1 MKDYKSITD
10 KMNLNKT
17 FLDSSCKISF
27 NYFYTNI
34 IPKLKN
40 PESKE
45 KETLETK
52 YDNYIILLR
61 KKSHLFCNVNLLDNG
76 NSTLYERIFMNP
88 IKLYYKLEKMEI
100 AYIEQFENIPELLYI
115 KNPCLYCLN
124 HGETIDY
131 NIKDFLDHLKPR
143 IYGFNQCKIE
153 LFDKSINEDSSER
166 KFYQLFQNMKDD
178 DNFETPKSFDINY
191 EYYFDFYKY
200 QINDKN
206 FEFIDDDDT
215 SRDVIIANLCNS
227 KRLLGFYR
235 IYYGKGGIGKSIT
248 LIKTFKYNYNHDKF
262 GTLYIQ
268 CKCLYNYYLYNFSLM
283 KKILKDEIIF
293 LFKND
298 YENYK
303 KCCKF
308 IDSSK
313 NNDVF
318 FTLIINIIKKFC
330 NNSSKKYIFIFDQY
344 KSEFDQKGALDELN
358 KTLVKNSKNYGIISC
373 SSMDN
378 KSVRELKIK
387 NLSFNLFEDEI
398 SDNHTDNIII
408 KEVNKLFDVSSLSI
422 DNEDIFDKTLD
433 KIGKNLK
440 NFIALKDFFRRKD
453 YPGMDIYVNELKEKI
468 FENLKDFFKL
478 NKSVKEE
485 NDDSTLA
492 HLYNVLSFTVNT
504 EYKLDYIKKIRNYI
518 PFKYFDIELVKNSE
532 SENTAKIIFNNELV
546 GEVMNKIYEYI
557 IYENNNIYQIFQ
569 NINLDKG
576 ALGGLYEKYVIHFME
591 PDKYKCVRTLFNL
604 FNIREIVTVD
614 KFVPTSR
621 EKYFKR
627 KFKIRDLKEGD
638 YLFKQEIFG
647 GKAFDCAII
656 RIKKNSEAEV
666 FFFQISIYKD
676 TIYSIDELNG
686 FIKTFIDYFSYQF
699 VFSIKQENVYFTYI
713 FHTEKKDELVNECKN
728 NRLKCIFFNPSIQR
742 FTDKNNADLED
753 INENCNINHIF
764 VNPFEISANEDIEME
779 EVLQKKKTIKDIM
792 QPNFK
797 LNNAQKNNI
806 EKLWKNL
813 FTEFKNINIKIIY
826 SHNTHFIDEKYL
838 NNKIM
843 YLRKLNNNEI
853 EEWID
858 AIFEEKYKKDIKK
871 ENENNI
877 LLIYRER
884 NLSFR
889 LISEEGNICKI
900 KYIPITE
907 NIGFKNYDVYI
918 VKTVSNN

>member
-1 MKDYKSITD
+1 
-10 KMNLNKT
+10 MNTIFHKFIL
-17 FLDSSCKISF
+17 
-27 NYFYTNI
+27 
-34 IPKLKN
+34 
-40 PESKE
+40 
-45 KETLETK
+45 
-52 YDNYIILLR
+52 IIL
-61 KKSHLFCNVNLLDNG
+61 
-76 NSTLYERIFMNP
+76 RIGF
-88 IKLYYKLEKMEI
+88 K
-100 AYIEQFENIPELLYI
+100 A
-115 KNPCLYCLN
+115 LN
-124 HGETIDY
+124 
-131 NIKDFLDHLKPR
+131 
-143 IYGFNQCKIE
+143 
-153 LFDKSINEDSSER
+153 
-166 KFYQLFQNMKDD
+166 
-178 DNFETPKSFDINY
+178 
-191 EYYFDFYKY
+191 
-200 QINDKN
+200 
-206 FEFIDDDDT
+206 
-215 SRDVIIANLCNS
+215 
-227 KRLLGFYR
+227 
-235 IYYGKGGIGKSIT
+235 
-248 LIKTFKYNYNHDKF
+248 
-262 GTLYIQ
+262 
-268 CKCLYNYYLYNFSLM
+268 
-283 KKILKDEIIF
+283 
-293 LFKND
+293 
-298 YENYK
+298 
-303 KCCKF
+303 
-308 IDSSK
+308 
-313 NNDVF
+313 
-318 FTLIINIIKKFC
+318 
-330 NNSSKKYIFIFDQY
+330 
-344 KSEFDQKGALDELN
+344 
-358 KTLVKNSKNYGIISC
+358 
-373 SSMDN
+373 
-378 KSVRELKIK
+378 
-387 NLSFNLFEDEI
+387 
-398 SDNHTDNIII
+398 
-408 KEVNKLFDVSSLSI
+408 
-422 DNEDIFDKTLD
+422 
-433 KIGKNLK
+433 
-440 NFIALKDFFRRKD
+440 
-453 YPGMDIYVNELKEKI
+453 
-468 FENLKDFFKL
+468 FFKFQH
-478 NKSVKEE
+478 E
-485 NDDSTLA
+485 
-492 HLYNVLSFTVNT
+492 HQLYF
-504 EYKLDYIKKIRNYI
+504 KIR
-518 PFKYFDIELVKNSE
+518 
-532 SENTAKIIFNNELV
+532 
-546 GEVMNKIYEYI
+546 YI

-576 ALGGLYEKYVIHFME
+576 ALSGLYEKYVIHFME

-813 FTEFKNINIKIIY
+813 FTEFKNINIIIIY

-884 NLSFR
+884 KLSFR

-907 NIGFKNYDVYI
+907 NIGFKNYDV
-918 VKTVSNN
+918 